1 LNTDSLSNDNEPISA
16 PDPVTRGQKNTLTPE
31 NQKECRVSVDNLS
44 VTYHPPL
51 SLSRRQEIQ
60 YMDDVIEE
68 VSDVLG
74 GAPGDWIE
82 LEQGFKF
89 YFRSLIGPANARLH
103 FDSKNG
109 SDFNLSLPG
118 RACQRAGTE
127 RLRMFFSS
135 FVDAGAKARRV
146 DLALDDYEKRITPAR
161 FLEELR
167 GPNKVTHSRK
177 ELTISGVVIGEFDT
191 GETVY
196 LGAPKSARRL
206 RVYDKWFESGGL
218 IDAIRWELQERKRA
232 AEKAAYDLAHGDWN
246 EVIRSR
252 LVGYVD
258 FRERESAPRIQDR
271 DRWGPYQELME
282 GADKAEAYLPVDDKS
297 IEEIEEWF
305 VKQNGLLLAVLLQ
318 HNGGDLSAIAEYAR
332 DGRRRWRPKHLA
344 LNASLK
350 KKY

>member
-1 LNTDSLSNDNEPISA
+1 MNANSLPNDNEPISA

-31 NQKECRVSVDNLS
+31 KQKECRVSVDNLS
-44 VTYHPPL
+44 VTYHPPV
-51 SLSRRQEIQ
+51 SLSRLQADQ
-60 YMDDVIEE
+60 YKDDVVEE

-74 GAPGDWIE
+74 GASGDWIE
-82 LEQGFKF
+82 QEQGFKS
-89 YFRSLIGPANARLH
+89 YRRSLIGPANSRLY
-103 FDSKNG
+103 FDPRNG

-135 FVDAGAKARRV
+135 FVEAGAKARRV

-161 FLEELR
+161 FLEEIR

-177 ELTISGVVIGEFDT
+177 ALTITGVELGMPET

-232 AEKAAYDLAHGDWN
+232 AEKAAYDLAHGNWN

-258 FRERESAPRIQDR
+258 FRERESAPRVQDR
-271 DRWGPYQELME
+271 DRWGLYQELME
-282 GADKAEAYLPVDDKS
+282 GADKAEAYFPVEEKS

-305 VKQNGLLLAVLLQ
+305 VKQYGPTLAMLLQ
-318 HNGGDLSAIAEYAR
+318 HHGGDLSAIAEYAS
-332 DGRRRWRPKHLA
+332 DGRRRWRPKHIA
-344 LNASLK
+344 LIASAK
-350 KKY
+350 KH

>member
-1 LNTDSLSNDNEPISA
+1 
-16 PDPVTRGQKNTLTPE
+16 
-31 NQKECRVSVDNLS
+31 
-44 VTYHPPL
+44 
-51 SLSRRQEIQ
+51 
-60 YMDDVIEE
+60 MDDVIEE
-68 VSDVLG
+68 ISNVLG

-82 LEQGFKF
+82 QEQGFKS
-89 YFRSLIGPANARLH
+89 YRRSLIGPANARLY
-103 FDSKNG
+103 FDPRNG
-109 SDFNLSLPG
+109 SDFNLSLSG
-118 RACQRAGTE
+118 KACQRAGTE
-127 RLRMFFSS
+127 RLQTFFPS

-177 ELTISGVVIGEFDT
+177 ALTISGVVIGEFDT

-252 LVGYVD
+252 LVGYVN
-258 FRERESAPRIQDR
+258 FRE
-271 DRWGPYQELME
+271 
-282 GADKAEAYLPVDDKS
+282 
-297 IEEIEEWF
+297 
-305 VKQNGLLLAVLLQ
+305 
-318 HNGGDLSAIAEYAR
+318 
-332 DGRRRWRPKHLA
+332 
-344 LNASLK
+344 
-350 KKY
+350 

>member
-1 LNTDSLSNDNEPISA
+1 VNSNSLPNDNEPISA

-31 NQKECRVSVDNLS
+31 NPKRCRVSVDNLS
-44 VTYHPPL
+44 VTYHPSS
-51 SLSRRQEIQ
+51 SLSPLRAEQ
-60 YMDDVIEE
+60 YMGDVIEL
-68 VSDVLG
+68 VSSALG

-82 LEQGFKF
+82 QEQGFKS
-89 YFRSLIGPANARLH
+89 YRQSLIGPANSRLH
-103 FDSKNG
+103 FNPRNG

-118 RACQRAGTE
+118 QACQRAGTE

-167 GPNKVTHSRK
+167 GPNKVAHSK
-177 ELTISGVVIGEFDT
+177 KVITMTGEELGMPET

-196 LGAPKSARRL
+196 LGGPKSARRL
-206 RVYDKWFESGGL
+206 RVYDKSFESGGL

-232 AEKAAYDLAHGDWN
+232 AEKAAYDLAHGNWN
-246 EVIRSR
+246 EVICSR

-258 FRERESAPRIQDR
+258 FKERESAPRIQDR
-271 DRWGPYQELME
+271 DRWGLYEELME
-282 GADKAEAYLPVDDKS
+282 GAKKADAYFPAEDKS
-297 IEEIEEWF
+297 MEEIKEWF
-305 VKQNGLLLAVLLQ
+305 VKQNGPILAVLLQ

-344 LNASLK
+344 LIASSK